1 VSSAFAAV
9 LDAVKAVQADDEP
22 GLRAALRAAPED
34 RFFRKAV
41 AHRCA
46 GMIFT
51 AVARYHAHDS
61 STLQLWRML
70 QGYAGNCALASQ
82 RMRRQVDRIVDAF
95 SEDGVPHA
103 LLKGAARLR
112 GGDTDVQWTHMD
124 DIDVL
129 IPRERGDAA
138 VEALR
143 KRGYEFGCDVR
154 AQRDYRT
161 RHHHLAPLVPREGGK
176 PVELHVQLQYPRW
189 FSSRSDWPALAE
201 HLLPD
206 ETTPY
211 AYRLDGFGRALH
223 ALTHGVGLYRLLDV
237 ALLATE
243 LRRKPELLQQL
254 EHWIPGERKQS
265 IGLRA
270 VLVLAAR
277 IAQLPVRSNE
287 RVERYLDWV
296 MWREDAPPPFRG
308 RMQVLDAYFSSAIS
322 VAAPGEVTGF
332 TFARRFGVRIGL
344 AAAALGYRALQAR

>member
-1 VSSAFAAV
+1 VKSGFAAV
-9 LDAVKAVQADDEP
+9 VDAVKAIQAQDEP
-22 GLRAALRAAPED
+22 GLRAALIAAPDD

-51 AVARYHAHDS
+51 AVARYHAHDD
-61 STLQLWRML
+61 STLRLWRML

-82 RMRRQVDRIVDAF
+82 RMRRQVDGIVDAF
-95 SEDGVPHA
+95 AQDGVSYA

-112 GGDTDVQWTHMD
+112 AGDADVQWTHMD

-129 IPRERGDAA
+129 IPREQGEGA
-138 VEALR
+138 VQALR
-143 KRGYEFGCDVR
+143 KRGYDFDCDVR

-176 PVELHVQLQYPRW
+176 PVELHVQLEYPRW
-189 FSSRSDWPALAE
+189 FSSRTDWTALGE

-206 ETTPY
+206 ET
-211 AYRLDGFGRALH
+211 ASHGFRLDAFGRALH

-237 ALLATE
+237 AILAAE

-254 EHWIPGERKQS
+254 EQWIPGERKQS
-265 IGLRA
+265 IGIRA

-277 IAQLPVRSNE
+277 IAQLAVRSDE

-296 MWREDAPPPFRG
+296 LWREEAPPPFRG
-308 RMQVLDAYFSSAIS
+308 RLQVLDAYFSSAIS

-344 AAAALGYRALQAR
+344 AVAAAGYRALVAR